1 MQMYLIKSFCFLF
14 ICLSYSYSQQITIA
28 VASNFIKPMKEII
41 SKFDGIVRLVFGSSG
56 KLYAQIV
63 NGAPYDLFL
72 SADQVKPKNLSDQK
86 YTNHK
91 PFTYAIGRLA
101 LYSANPKLLPMSQD
115 VLFNGLSIAIANPTL
130 APYGSASIDVLNN
143 LTRGNKPYSKL
154 IMGENITQ
162 VFSFIA
168 SGNTDLGFVALSQ
181 VIQKEKKNYWLI
193 PNQYHNPIKQDAIII
208 KSGTNCSR
216 FVKYMKSED
225 VKLILNSYGYIWN

>member
-1 MQMYLIKSFCFLF
+1 MPMCLIKSFCFLF
-14 ICLSYSYSQQITIA
+14 IYLSYSYSQQITIA
-28 VASNFIKPMKEII
+28 VASNFIMPMKEIT
-41 SKFDGIVRLVFGSSG
+41 SRFDGSVRLVFGSSG

-72 SADQVKPKNLSDQK
+72 SADQDKPKNLYDQK
-86 YTNHK
+86 YTNYK

-101 LYSANPKLLPMSQD
+101 LYSANPKFFPMNKNT
-115 VLFNGLSIAIANPTL
+115 LFNGLSIAIANPAL

-143 LTRGNKPYSKL
+143 LSRGNKPYSKL

-162 VFSFIA
+162 VFSFTS

-193 PNQYHNPIKQDAIII
+193 PIRYHNPIKQDAIVL
-208 KSGTNCSR
+208 KSDANCNR

-225 VKLILNSYGYIWN
+225 VKLVLKSYGYLWN